1 VSRPALRPTK
11 PSIQWVLFQV
21 VDAKAT
27 VLIDSVTMDLMQTV
41 RKMLEGCSNVSRT
54 MKAHRMFEE
63 KPEKLLF
70 VIEARCVTNV
80 IL

>member
-21 VDAKAT
+21 VDAKAM
-27 VLIDSVTMDLMQTV
+27 VLIDSVTMDLMQT
-41 RKMLEGCSNVSRT
+41 VSRT

-70 VIEARCVTNV
+70 VIEACCVTNV